1 SNSAFYPS
9 IAGRIDLARAAGVV
23 SDNFSSAVVHA
34 GLSRVGGAVPPL
46 LLTNIFVPPIDSS
59 ATVSASPSLA
69 PEMTTSL
76 EAGGSVSF
84 LRNRLALDLT
94 LYDEQTTGVI
104 LGVASAAHSVVASN
118 VGTLSNKGVELQ
130 ATVVPFRTSTGAE
143 WTLGATL
150 AKNSNS

>member
-1 SNSAFYPS
+1 
-9 IAGRIDLARAAGVV
+9 
-23 SDNFSSAVVHA
+23 
-34 GLSRVGGAVPPL
+34 
-46 LLTNIFVPPIDSS
+46 
-59 ATVSASPSLA
+59 
-69 PEMTTSL
+69 
-76 EAGGSVSF
+76 SF

-150 AKNSNS
+150 AKNSNSLDDLSGGAAAVALGPPVYGLSVEARKGSPIGVLVGSGFKRDGSGNLLLQNGVPLSDGQQRVLGTMAPDWSGSLSSSLHLWH